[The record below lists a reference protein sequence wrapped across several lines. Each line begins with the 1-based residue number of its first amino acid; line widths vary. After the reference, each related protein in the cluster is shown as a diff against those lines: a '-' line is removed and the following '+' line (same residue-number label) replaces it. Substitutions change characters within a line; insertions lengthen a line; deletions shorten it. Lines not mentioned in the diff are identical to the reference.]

1 MPALT
6 VVLMN
11 QCYNFITYKC
21 SVHYYIYCICGF
33 LPPTVRKCC
42 RTCTGTELV
51 KMVYIAVVIQGC
63 PWQKLNTGGPYKP
76 LIGNAKHIGKSHP
89 IQSLTKHCQNNV
101 YAL

>member
-1 MPALT
+1 
-6 VVLMN
+6 
-11 QCYNFITYKC
+11 
-21 SVHYYIYCICGF
+21 
-33 LPPTVRKCC
+33 
-42 RTCTGTELV
+42 
-51 KMVYIAVVIQGC
+51 MVYIAVVIQGC